1 MTGQS
6 DTISRDF
13 FDTNIL
19 VYASD
24 VSEPDKQSLA
34 IELVENAVENGS
46 GVLSAQVLGE
56 FFNSVTRRIRR
67 PLSMDEAELLIEKYS
82 VMPVV
87 ELDLELVKRA
97 VATSGRYQ
105 VSYWDA
111 LIIAAAERAGCARII
126 SEDLNPGQS
135 YHGVVVVNPFV
146 GGSSEL

>member
-24 VSEPDKQSLA
+24 DSEPDKQPLT
-34 IELVENAVENGS
+34 IELVESAVENSS
-46 GVLSAQVLGE
+46 GVVSAQVLGE

-82 VMPVV
+82 VMSVV
-87 ELDLELVKRA
+87 ELDLDLVKRA
-97 VATSGRYQ
+97 VVTCGQYQ

-146 GGSSEL
+146 GGS

>member
-19 VYASD
+19 VYGSD
-24 VSEPDKQSLA
+24 DSEPEKQALA
-34 IELVENAVENGS
+34 RDLVNDAVENGS

-56 FFNSVTRRIRR
+56 LFNSVTRRIPQ
-67 PLSMDEAELLIEKYS
+67 PLSIDEAELLIEKYS
-82 VMPVV
+82 VMTVV
-87 ELDLELVKRA
+87 ALDLALVQRA
-97 VATSGRYQ
+97 VSISGRYR

-126 SEDLNPGQS
+126 SEDLNAGQL

-146 GGSSEL
+146 GDL

>member
-1 MTGQS
+1 MTGRS
-6 DTISRDF
+6 DITSRDF

-24 VSEPDKQSLA
+24 ESEPDKQPLA
-34 IELVENAVENGS
+34 IELVEEAVENGS

-67 PLSMDEAELLIEKYS
+67 PLSRDEAELLIEKYS

-87 ELDLELVKRA
+87 ALDLELVKQA
-97 VATSGRYQ
+97 VSISGRYQ

-111 LIIAAAERAGCARII
+111 LIIAAAERAGCGRII

-146 GGSSEL
+146 GGS

>member
-19 VYASD
+19 VYGSD
-24 VSEPDKQSLA
+24 DSEPEKQVVA
-34 IELVENAVENGS
+34 RDLVEDAVENGS

-56 FFNSVTRRIRR
+56 FFNSVTRRIRL
-67 PLSMDEAELLIEKYS
+67 PLSADEAELLIEKYS

-87 ELDLELVKRA
+87 ALDLELVRRA
-97 VATSGRYQ
+97 VATCGQYQ

-126 SEDLNPGQS
+126 SEDLNSGQS

-146 GGSSEL
+146 GGS